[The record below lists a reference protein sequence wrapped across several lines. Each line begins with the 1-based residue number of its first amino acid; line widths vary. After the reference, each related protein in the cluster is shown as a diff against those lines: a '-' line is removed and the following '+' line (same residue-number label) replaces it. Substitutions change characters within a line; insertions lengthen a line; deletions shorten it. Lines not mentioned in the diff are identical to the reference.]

1 MTTKC
6 KYRAR
11 NSLSFKKFIDRLDK
25 GLPLFVAYGEG
36 QRSIMHHDNCR
47 NLHWC
52 SWQFSTASSS
62 GAEFIN
68 TTKHHPSFTYED
80 SVSLRDMNV
89 YRNKYNKNFAF
100 RTLKAA
106 EQYIQDIS

>member
-6 KYRAR
+6 RRRAI

-25 GLPLFVAYGEG
+25 GLPLFVAYGET
-36 QRSIMHHDNCR
+36 RPSVVRHDDCR
-47 NLHWC
+47 NLHWRP
-52 SWQFSTASSS
+52 WNYPTASSA
-62 GAEFIN
+62 GADFIN
-68 TTKHHPSFTYED
+68 TIKHYPSFIHED
-80 SVSLRDMNV
+80 CISLKDMNV